1 MKKLMAVIAA
11 AAVALTLVG
20 CDSLGKGRTS
30 GTKYNTKMTVDG
42 TNITTTY
49 RRFIKQLSTSEKVT
63 DIKSTISVD
72 LTKSTIT
79 VGEGTEKKNAV
90 VGLAFDFHT
99 TKATD
104 GTKTFD
110 FVLIGVAPETKKFYI
125 ERYEKISAEKAKS
138 IKEEAM
144 KEDEG
149 DSGFDTSDPS
159 MGAGGDPEYVS
170 FSGSFPMKL
179 DKYIANDWKDLPEKS
194 YAATEATFDIY
205 VQIKQATVG
214 TYDVYLGDTK
224 VATYEG
230 TVKCTDAKDTKN
242 NGKCWGG
249 AAVYANT
256 PKGCKVVVKY
266 AQDKKETVGLFAD
279 EDEF

>member
-20 CDSLGKGRTS
+20 CDSLGKGKTS

-63 DIKSTISVD
+63 DIKSTITVD
-72 LTKSTIT
+72 KTKSTIT
-79 VGEGTEKKNAV
+79 SNSGKAV

-99 TKATD
+99 TKKD
-104 GTKTFD
+104 GAKFFD
-110 FVLIGVAPETKKFYI
+110 FVLIGVQPAEKKFYI
-125 ERYEKISAEKAKS
+125 ERYENVAADKAKS
-138 IKEEAM
+138 ITDEAM

-149 DSGFDTSDPS
+149 DSGFDTGDNS
-159 MGAGGDPEYVS
+159 MGAGSSPEYVS
-170 FSGSFPMKL
+170 FSGDFPMKL
-179 DKYIANDWKDLPEKS
+179 DKYISNDWKSLPDNS
-194 YAATEATFDIY
+194 YADTEASFEFDI
-205 VQIKQATVG
+205 QIKQEKAG
-214 TYDVYLGDTK
+214 TYDIYIGDTK
-224 VATYEG
+224 VATYDG
-230 TVKCTDAKDTKN
+230 QVKCEDAKNKA

-266 AQDKKETVGLFAD
+266 AQDKTATVGLFAD